1 MNLTRRREGRKDSII
16 ALLFPI
22 FTTVIPAK
30 AGIQRVAGGAWDA
43 LIKTACRRRGLGA
56 RDTLILAFSHE
67 GLAGVGLAVWER
79 GRPAGGAALAR
90 GAPSS

>member
-22 FTTVIPAK
+22 FTHSFLIFAPVIPAK
-30 AGIQRVAGGAWDA
+30 AGIQRVAGGVGMRLSRPLAA
-43 LIKTACRRRGLGA
+43 RRGLVA

-67 GLAGVGLAVWER
+67 GRRDPLAAIWT
-79 GRPAGGAALAR
+79 
-90 GAPSS
+90 